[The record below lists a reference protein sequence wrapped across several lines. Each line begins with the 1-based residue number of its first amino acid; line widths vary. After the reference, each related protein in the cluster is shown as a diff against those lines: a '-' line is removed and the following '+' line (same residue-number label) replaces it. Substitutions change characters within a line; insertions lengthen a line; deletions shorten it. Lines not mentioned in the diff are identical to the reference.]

1 MRAFFIVFPILA
13 LIGLVI
19 FHGGWAMHWPD
30 YDAGIWLHP
39 VAGVL
44 LALFFSLGLRFSFF
58 GSMGWIIL
66 AAVGWEIFELAY
78 YTPGRESILE
88 LLYFGV
94 LENSRDILGTVIS
107 GTTILL
113 VLKINTGRED
123 DHEQS

>member
-39 VAGVL
+39 LAGIL

-58 GSMGWIIL
+58 GSAGWII
-66 AAVGWEIFELAY
+66 AVAVGWEIFETVY
-78 YTPGRESILE
+78 YIGCFEHAIIKGALK
-88 LLYFGV
+88 
-94 LENSRDILGTVIS
+94 DIAGTVIS
-107 GTTILL
+107 GITILF
-113 VLKINTGRED
+113 VLAIPQRRED